1 MKKNLGGGTVFRVF
15 FPALEQEVVAEVEPV
30 EVAPLGTER
39 ILLVDDEEMLAE
51 LGKTIL
57 EGLGYEATALT
68 SSLDALAL
76 FQDHPDR
83 FDAVITDQ
91 TMPGMVGKDLAGR
104 ILQIRPDL
112 PIILCTGYSSLF
124 SEGKARS
131 LGIKGFAMKPL
142 SKKVIAALLRKC
154 T

>member
-1 MKKNLGGGTVFRVF
+1 M
-15 FPALEQEVVAEVEPV
+15 VAEVEPV

-57 EGLGYEATALT
+57 EGLGYVVTALT

-76 FQDHPDR
+76 FQNYPDR

-91 TMPGMVGKDLAGR
+91 TMPGMIGRDLAGR

-112 PIILCTGYSSLF
+112 PIILCTGHGSLF
-124 SEGKARS
+124 FQKERQG
-131 LGIKGFAMKPL
+131 LWE
-142 SKKVIAALLRKC
+142 LRDLP
-154 T
+154 

>member
-1 MKKNLGGGTVFRVF
+1 MALSPAMEDSSPVKKNLGGGTVFRVF

-57 EGLGYEATALT
+57 EGLGYEVTALT

-76 FQDHPDR
+76 FQNHPDHSTR
-83 FDAVITDQ
+83 
-91 TMPGMVGKDLAGR
+91 
-104 ILQIRPDL
+104 
-112 PIILCTGYSSLF
+112 SSPT
-124 SEGKARS
+124 RRCR
-131 LGIKGFAMKPL
+131 
-142 SKKVIAALLRKC
+142 V
-154 T
+154 